1 MVGSLHRID
10 LRQRLSPAL
19 GDEETQ
25 LTPRTKNEPALP
37 PRDVVVNANGRK
49 GDIGTQ
55 PRVLKTT
62 LPAGDPRM
70 GQSAWCAQQ
79 THFFVNQGPA
89 NCQWVRD
96 DECGTGSG
104 AESEGY
110 GNPRISMRI

>member
-1 MVGSLHRID
+1 MTH
-10 LRQRLSPAL
+10 AE
-19 GDEETQ
+19 DEERARVAPRVAVNTNGGKSDNGSQ
-25 LTPRTKNEPALP
+25 L
-37 PRDVVVNANGRK
+37 
-49 GDIGTQ
+49 
-55 PRVLKTT
+55 RVLKTTT

-79 THFFVNQGPA
+79 THLFVNQGPA